1 MNPEIIKVP
10 VEGGDLAVARWGTS
24 GPPVFAAHGIT
35 ANYLMWQPVA
45 DLLAGEVQ
53 ILAPD
58 LRGRGDSGKLPGPY
72 GMAAHV
78 RDAVATLD
86 HLRIDRAMVL
96 GGSMGGYVAVLLAA
110 RHGDRVTSVGLC
122 DGGVAL
128 PVPDGID
135 PDEMLKATLGPT
147 MERLDMTFDSVEDYV
162 DFWKKHPALA
172 DDWNDAI
179 DAYVRYDI
187 TTTPDGRIRTKVDK
201 DAIVADGRDLLT
213 NTDVHECIGEI
224 YCPVWLLRAPRGLLN
239 QPKPLITDEIL
250 ALWRGDRLPQLEEEM
265 LPDVNHFTLFLTE
278 PGASAIADRVRAACR
293 TTPGLARA

>member
-1 MNPEIIKVP
+1 MTATPQMFSVP
-10 VEGGDLAVARWGTS
+10 VDGGELNVAKWGDR
-24 GPPVFAAHGIT
+24 GPVVYAAHGIT

-53 ILAPD
+53 VVAPD

-78 RDAVATLD
+78 RDAIATLD
-86 HLRIDRAMVL
+86 ALHVDDAIVL

-110 RHGDRVTSVGLC
+110 EHPDRVRTVGLC

-128 PVPDGID
+128 PVPEGID

-147 MERLDMTFDSVEDYV
+147 MERLDMTFDSLDDYV
-162 DFWKKHPALA
+162 AFWRKHPALA
-172 DDWNDAI
+172 DDWNAYI
-179 DAYVRYDI
+179 EAYVVYDHE
-187 TTTPDGRIRTKVDK
+187 TTPDGKIRTKVSK

-213 NTDVHECIGEI
+213 NKAVHECISDI
-224 YCPVWLLRAPRGLLN
+224 TAPVWLLRAPRGLLN
-239 QPKPLITDEIL
+239 QPQPLISDDML

-265 LPDVNHFTLFLTE
+265 LPDINHFTLFLTE
-278 PGASAIADRVRAACR
+278 PGAKAIAEKVRA
-293 TTPGLARA
+293 TL